1 MKYIQKLSIAL
12 ALFCAYAPSLSA
24 SAGELFDLIAK
35 GDSKQVEEFLENG
48 GKQEINTPITNNWAP
63 QWTPLYLACNFNNLG
78 IVEILLKNGANPNT
92 LSNGGKTPLYIA
104 CCYES
109 LPMIELLLKYG
120 ADATLTSNNGESPL
134 STICTWRI
142 KERKELLMMLIPSA
156 KNLPQNTKTFIELV
170 ISTLADQI
178 QESST
183 IAPKVPQNDGLF
195 RSPVVENPGQKIACI
210 EEFTKILF

>member
-92 LSNGGKTPLYIA
+92 LSNGGQTPLFRA
-104 CCYES
+104 CCYEN
-109 LPMIELLLKYG
+109 LPIIEILLKYG
-120 ADATLTSNNGESPL
+120 ANPNTPNSTGETPLYRVCNNNALGIVL
-134 STICTWRI
+134 DI
-142 KERKELLMMLIPSA
+142 
-156 KNLPQNTKTFIELV
+156 
-170 ISTLADQI
+170 
-178 QESST
+178 
-183 IAPKVPQNDGLF
+183 
-195 RSPVVENPGQKIACI
+195 
-210 EEFTKILF
+210 

>member
-92 LSNGGKTPLYIA
+92 PNNTGQTPLYRVCNNNALGIVLDIVKALLENGANPNTPSAGGTPLHKACMYENLPIIEILLKYSANPNTPNTLGKTPLYIA
-104 CCYES
+104 CSYES
-109 LPMIELLLKYG
+109 LPMIELLLKNG
-120 ADATLTSNNGESPL
+120 A
-134 STICTWRI
+134 
-142 KERKELLMMLIPSA
+142 
-156 KNLPQNTKTFIELV
+156 
-170 ISTLADQI
+170 
-178 QESST
+178 
-183 IAPKVPQNDGLF
+183 
-195 RSPVVENPGQKIACI
+195 
-210 EEFTKILF
+210 